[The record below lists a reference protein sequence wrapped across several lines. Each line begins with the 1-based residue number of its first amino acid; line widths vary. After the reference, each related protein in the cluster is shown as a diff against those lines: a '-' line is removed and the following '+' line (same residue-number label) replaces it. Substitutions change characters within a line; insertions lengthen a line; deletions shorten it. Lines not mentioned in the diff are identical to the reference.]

1 MGHILFEV
9 CLLFGLFVICFSFD
23 LSDEDDSRSES
34 REAQDKVP
42 KCQTCRLPILRPV
55 CGSDGKT
62 YSSFCDLQRAAC
74 IMKSKLRRTN
84 LQFFR
89 WGKCSFVATSVKAM
103 DNDKGVRT
111 TPTPGSKQVTTEP
124 TTHTFSRHTPFT
136 HTPSTHTPS
145 THTPSTHPPPTTH
158 TPTSPMTTRKKVCY
172 VCYPVLVARPVCG
185 SDGHTYDSMCQL
197 LRVACLTERTTGR
210 RGPSYINSGRCAPT
224 TPKTS

>member
-1 MGHILFEV
+1 M
-9 CLLFGLFVICFSFD
+9 S
-23 LSDEDDSRSES
+23 
-34 REAQDKVP
+34 VP
-42 KCQTCRLPILRPV
+42 KCQTCRLPILSPV
-55 CGSDGKT
+55 CGSDGET
-62 YSSFCDLQRAAC
+62 YSSFCHLQQAAC
-74 IMKSKLRRTN
+74 VMKSKFRGTN

-89 WGKCSFVATSVKAM
+89 WGNCSFGATRVKAM

-111 TPTPGSKQVTTEP
+111 TRTPGSKQVTTEP
-124 TTHTFSRHTPFT
+124 ST
-136 HTPSTHTPS
+136 HTPSMQTPS
-145 THTPSTHPPPTTH
+145 THTPSTHPPSTTH

-185 SDGHTYDSMCQL
+185 SDGQTYDSMCQL